1 MKGSD
6 TFEIGVKK
14 LEEVIK
20 ILENGNSTLDE
31 TLALYEEGIR
41 LYRFCNDKLDKA
53 EQKITIMMNETEEAF
68 HISDGDEHKGD

>member
-1 MKGSD
+1 MKDSD

-53 EQKITIMMNETEEAF
+53 EQKITIMMNETEEPF